1 MIETYVSIGKVT
13 DYVIGVL
20 KYFATASSILLIS
33 IVGALLAWIF
43 LSAVGMI
50 VAILG
55 IIVATIVL
63 TLGIY
68 ELHIQKRRRRYQ
80 RLFFFA
86 KITVPFMKNRSFER
100 SKRSMDEMRIVS
112 KFTRGIISKA
122 IKMVIRKK
130 TGYNI
135 DIQLNEAI
143 TTISDG
149 KTHLHLDVDAELDK
163 DELMSILK
171 SIGLN

>member
-13 DYVIGVL
+13 DYAIGVL

-55 IIVATIVL
+55 IVIATIVL

-68 ELHIQKRRRRYQ
+68 ELHTQKRRRR
-80 RLFFFA
+80 
-86 KITVPFMKNRSFER
+86 
-100 SKRSMDEMRIVS
+100 
-112 KFTRGIISKA
+112 
-122 IKMVIRKK
+122 
-130 TGYNI
+130 
-135 DIQLNEAI
+135 
-143 TTISDG
+143 
-149 KTHLHLDVDAELDK
+149 
-163 DELMSILK
+163 
-171 SIGLN
+171 

>member
-13 DYVIGVL
+13 DYAIGVL

-55 IIVATIVL
+55 IIAATIAL

-68 ELHIQKRRRRYQ
+68 ELDIQKRRRR
-80 RLFFFA
+80 
-86 KITVPFMKNRSFER
+86 
-100 SKRSMDEMRIVS
+100 
-112 KFTRGIISKA
+112 
-122 IKMVIRKK
+122 
-130 TGYNI
+130 
-135 DIQLNEAI
+135 
-143 TTISDG
+143 
-149 KTHLHLDVDAELDK
+149 
-163 DELMSILK
+163 
-171 SIGLN
+171 

>member
-13 DYVIGVL
+13 DYAIGVL

-63 TLGIY
+63 TLRIY
-68 ELHIQKRRRRYQ
+68 ELHIQKRRRR
-80 RLFFFA
+80 
-86 KITVPFMKNRSFER
+86 
-100 SKRSMDEMRIVS
+100 
-112 KFTRGIISKA
+112 
-122 IKMVIRKK
+122 
-130 TGYNI
+130 
-135 DIQLNEAI
+135 
-143 TTISDG
+143 
-149 KTHLHLDVDAELDK
+149 
-163 DELMSILK
+163 
-171 SIGLN
+171 

>member
-13 DYVIGVL
+13 DYAIGVL

-33 IVGALLAWIF
+33 IIGALMAWIF

-68 ELHIQKRRRRYQ
+68 ELHTQKRRRR
-80 RLFFFA
+80 
-86 KITVPFMKNRSFER
+86 
-100 SKRSMDEMRIVS
+100 
-112 KFTRGIISKA
+112 
-122 IKMVIRKK
+122 
-130 TGYNI
+130 
-135 DIQLNEAI
+135 
-143 TTISDG
+143 
-149 KTHLHLDVDAELDK
+149 
-163 DELMSILK
+163 
-171 SIGLN
+171 